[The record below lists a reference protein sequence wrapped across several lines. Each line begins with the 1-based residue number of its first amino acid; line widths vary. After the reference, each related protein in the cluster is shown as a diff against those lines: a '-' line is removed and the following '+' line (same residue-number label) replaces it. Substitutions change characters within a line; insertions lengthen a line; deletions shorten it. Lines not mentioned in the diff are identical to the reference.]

1 MQLHYE
7 CILWTQNT
15 LQWQVNIKTPL
26 CIYSSECTKG
36 YKGQHFS
43 PRFCPLILFLLWF
56 ITLQPATLKQ
66 QISAVV
72 YLTLFLHKHTTPAQL
87 DRFISL
93 QYRNIQAI
101 SCLDCKSSN
110 AVSRRGEFPFA
121 FFSPIQ
127 QAIVVSLKHKMR
139 FTTRKF

>member
-1 MQLHYE
+1 MHQRLYR
-7 CILWTQNT
+7 
-15 LQWQVNIKTPL
+15 PA
-26 CIYSSECTKG
+26 
-36 YKGQHFS
+36 FS
-43 PRFCPLILFLLWF
+43 PTFLPPILFLLWF

-66 QISAVV
+66 QVSGVV
-72 YLTLFLHKHTTPAQL
+72 YLALFLHKHTTPAQL

-93 QYRNIQAI
+93 QYCNIQAM

-127 QAIVVSLKHKMR
+127 QAIVVSLKHKMC
-139 FTTRKF
+139 FTNRTF